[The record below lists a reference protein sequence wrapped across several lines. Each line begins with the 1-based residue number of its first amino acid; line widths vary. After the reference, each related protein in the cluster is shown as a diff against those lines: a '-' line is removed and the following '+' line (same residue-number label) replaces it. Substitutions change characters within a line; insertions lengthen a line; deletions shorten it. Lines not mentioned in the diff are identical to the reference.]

1 MRNIISARVG
11 LKDAM
16 TNYLRSSKDTN
27 SWPDWQK
34 RHTYNFLSRIGI
46 CSTHWVLGF
55 IWWRRIGALPANM

>member
-55 IWWRRIGALPANM
+55 IW